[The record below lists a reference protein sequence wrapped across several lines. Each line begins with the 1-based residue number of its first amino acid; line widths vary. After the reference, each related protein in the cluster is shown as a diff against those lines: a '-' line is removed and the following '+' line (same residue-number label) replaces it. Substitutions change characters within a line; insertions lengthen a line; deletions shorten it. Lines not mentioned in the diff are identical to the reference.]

1 MSNQEPKPNLS
12 INEKITDLN
21 RQVQWFYSDDFS
33 LDFAEKNFK
42 AAISLVKDIESDLNS
57 LKNEIE
63 ILARDFTS

>member
-1 MSNQEPKPNLS
+1 MSNQESKPNLS

-33 LDFAEKNFK
+33 LDSAEKNFK
-42 AAISLVKDIESDLNS
+42 AAISLAKDIEADLNS

-63 ILARDFTS
+63 ILAHDFTS